1 MWELSALISNLLE
14 GSMKAIGIVILAA
27 GLILGGFAL
36 NMDVSVHVP
45 AQDLGYGLRTPEA
58 TVANLDKMAQR
69 QNFLIFSG
77 VLAVVGAILTGFA
90 SLRPAAA
97 AVVPTQA
104 PSDLLAFLDEPAPLP
119 ASATGPSSV
128 SICPKCRSMGP
139 GDAAA
144 CGRCGVDLR
153 APT

>member
-1 MWELSALISNLLE
+1 
-14 GSMKAIGIVILAA
+14 MKAVGILILVA
-27 GLILGGFAL
+27 GLALGAFAL

-90 SLRPAAA
+90 SMRPADAA
-97 AVVPTQA
+97 PA
-104 PSDLLAFLDEPAPLP
+104 PAPAASHAGSELLAFLDEKPELKPA
-119 ASATGPSSV
+119 AEPSSV

-139 GDAAA
+139 GDAAE
-144 CGRCGVDLR
+144 CGRCGAALPS
-153 APT
+153 AAQS